1 MTLEVALIH
10 RLGAFE
16 LDAVFRADGGVT
28 ALFGPSGAG
37 KTTIVRAVAGL
48 IRPTRGRIA
57 VGGVVLVDTERRI
70 FVPAH
75 RRRIGVVF
83 QDALLFPHL
92 SVKSNLLYGVRGTG
106 KASFDRIVELL
117 GIAPL
122 LSRHPATLSGGE
134 TQRVAIGRALLSE
147 PRLLLLD
154 EPLASLDEQ
163 RKQEILPHLE
173 RLAGASDVPILY
185 VSHAFAEVARLADTL
200 VLIDRGR
207 ITESGPL
214 REVAAGAAL
223 WNVAGHAE
231 AGVVLDMTVAEHEAD
246 YGLTV
251 LRSPA
256 GHLRVELLDAP
267 IGRAV
272 RVRIPSRDVMIATER
287 PEGLSALNMLEGRV
301 ATIGLAVG
309 ASQDVGVNCGGAIVV
324 ARLTRRSVTR
334 LGLQPG
340 LPVHAIIKSVALEQ
354 SAGGRGS

>member
-1 MTLEVALIH
+1 MTLDLALTH

-16 LDAVFRADGGVT
+16 LDAAFRTDGGVT

-48 IRPTRGRIA
+48 IRPNRGRIA
-57 VGGVVLVDTERRI
+57 VGGEVLVDTEARI

-75 RRRIGVVF
+75 YRRIGVVF
-83 QDALLFPHL
+83 QEARLFPHL
-92 SVKSNLLYGVRGTG
+92 SVDSNLRYGARSED
-106 KASFDRIVELL
+106 KSSFDRVVDLL
-117 GIAPL
+117 GIGPL
-122 LSRHPATLSGGE
+122 LTRHPATLSGGE
-134 TQRVAIGRALLSE
+134 TNRVAIGRALLSQ

-163 RKQEILPHLE
+163 RKQEILPYLE
-173 RLAGASDVPILY
+173 RLAGESDVPILY
-185 VSHAFAEVARLADTL
+185 VSHAFAEVARLADML

-223 WNVAGHAE
+223 WDVAGHAE
-231 AGVVLDMTVAEHEAD
+231 AGVVLDMTVAAHEAD

-272 RVRIPSRDVMIATER
+272 RVRIPSRDVMIATTR

-301 ATIGLAVG
+301 AAIGPAVG
-309 ASQDVGVNCGGAIVV
+309 ASQDVRVDCGGAIVV
-324 ARLTRRSVTR
+324 ARLTRRSVMG
-334 LGLQPG
+334 LGLRPG
-340 LPVHAIIKSVALEQ
+340 LSVHAIIKSVALEK